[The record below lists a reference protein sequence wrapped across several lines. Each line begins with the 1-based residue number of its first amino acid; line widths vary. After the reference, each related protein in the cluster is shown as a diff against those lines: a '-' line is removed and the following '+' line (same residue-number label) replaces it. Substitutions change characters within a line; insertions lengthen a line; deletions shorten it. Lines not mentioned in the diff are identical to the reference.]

1 MIYLRKLIEKDIDS
15 YYKWVNNPD
24 IQNKTSQYKPVS
36 RQSHETWFENIQND
50 SSVHIF
56 SIVTTDNDKLIGTC
70 RITTDIDNISG
81 ELQIK
86 IGETNLHNKGYGT
99 AAVKELTKYG
109 FDVLNLN
116 CVYLY
121 VYKDNHSAIHV
132 YKKCGYIVKSHSKYN
147 RVKMVAKPQNNV
159 LNNIKYSYEPL

>member
-1 MIYLRKLIEKDIDS
+1 MIYLRKLIEKDSDS
-15 YYKWVNNPD
+15 YYNWVNNPD
-24 IQNKTSQYKPVS
+24 IQNKTSRYKSVS
-36 RQSHETWFENIQND
+36 RRSHESWFQSIQND
-50 SSVHIF
+50 SNVHIF

-70 RITTDIDNISG
+70 RITTDTDNISG

-86 IGETNLHNKGYGT
+86 IGESDSHNKGSGT

-116 CVYLY
+116 YIYLY

-132 YKKCGYIVKSHSKYN
+132 YKKCGYNIVSHSKHN
-147 RVKMVAKPQNNV
+147 RVKMDLMKT
-159 LNNIKYSYEPL
+159 